1 MCLVKMNY
9 ETMDDVLKFDTQIT
23 NSNFF
28 ALLVIFL
35 FGAFVF
41 SAIILDNE
49 EVVQVE
55 VNFGSGFTVI
65 WFFILSFLAA
75 VLAANMCYKPLM
87 IERYINKSHIVFYA
101 VILYVL
107 TQTFWALSLF
117 YSRINRGLPTLM
129 GIFYI
134 AAAVWLAWVCY
145 QFDNYNIYIGILIII
160 WTLFLET
167 YTLSVASH
175 PWTKVTLFP
184 E

>member
-1 MCLVKMNY
+1 MNY
-9 ETMDDVLKFDTQIT
+9 ETVDHVLKFDAQVT
-23 NSNFF
+23 NNNFF
-28 ALLVIFL
+28 ALLVLFL

-41 SAIILDNE
+41 CAIIIDNQ

-55 VNFGSGFTVI
+55 VDFGSGLTVA
-65 WFFILSFLAA
+65 WFFVLSLIGAL
-75 VLAANMCYKPLM
+75 LAANMSYKPFI
-87 IERYINKSHIVFYA
+87 IETYTNKQSHIVFYA
-101 VILYVL
+101 IILYVL

-117 YSRINRGLPTLM
+117 YSRVNRGLPTLM

-134 AAAVWLAWVCY
+134 AAAVWLTWVCY

-175 PWTKVTLFP
+175 PWTPVTPLPNQIF
-184 E
+184 